1 MDENREETNDTFDN
15 ISESLNT
22 SFSGEVSKGEKLV
35 TQVEEI
41 VAKPKGEF
49 DFEEGVY
56 LKQELKSLV
65 SNINVVMDLLKNDI
79 RLGSPPR
86 MYEVLGSLGNS
97 KANALKELINIEK
110 AILDAKVKMKKV
122 DATSGQTTV
131 NNSNLNSKDLLAM
144 VNDVKKN
151 NSLKEVKAEFKIGE
165 AE

>member
-131 NNSNLNSKDLLAM
+131 NNLNLNSKDLLAM